1 MPPHRFKPFLT
12 AHNSWVNFFY
22 LNKKNMEANKIK
34 RKTFMAIVL
43 AVLCGVLLPEA
54 KAQKIGLLMDSYI
67 IDRWYKDQQYFEEK
81 VKEMGGTCQVE
92 NPFGDPHEQIKL
104 AKKLISEKVDAL
116 VVIPCDAIKAS
127 EIAKMARE
135 AGIPIIAYDR
145 FINSNDL
152 SLYVSYN
159 NEKVGELQAQYA
171 LKNYPK
177 GNYLLMNGPISDH
190 NAIQFRKGQLKVLQN
205 SIASKDVKIIG
216 DYIMNDWSEIEAL
229 MKVDEYLSIEE
240 EKPTVILS
248 ANDALANGS
257 IEALKSYGMEGAVG
271 ITGQD
276 ADLVAI
282 KNLIAGT
289 QMMTVYKP
297 IKPLAT
303 IAAESA
309 MKMAR
314 GEKPENV
321 TKMKAGLFEV
331 PSILLE
337 PVVVDKSNYKDTVIK
352 DGHVKEGD
360 LEN

>member
-1 MPPHRFKPFLT
+1 
-12 AHNSWVNFFY
+12 
-22 LNKKNMEANKIK
+22 MEANKIK
-34 RKTFMAIVL
+34 LKTFVAIMI

-54 KAQKIGLLMDSYI
+54 KAQKVGLLMDSYI
-67 IDRWYKDQQYFEEK
+67 IDRWYKDQEYFEQK
-81 VKEMGGTCQVE
+81 VKDMGGTCQVE
-92 NPFGDPHEQIKL
+92 NPYGDPHEQIKL
-104 AKKLISEKVDAL
+104 AKKMINDGVDVL

-159 NEKVGELQAQYA
+159 NEKVGEFQAEYA

-205 SIASKDVKIIG
+205 SIANKDVRIIG

-229 MKVDEYLSIEE
+229 MKVDEYLSVEE

-257 IEALKSYGMEGAVG
+257 IEALKSYGLAGKVG

-276 ADLVAI
+276 ADLVAV

-309 MKMAR
+309 MKLAR
-314 GEKPENV
+314 GESLESV
-321 TKMKAGLFEV
+321 TKLKTGLFEV
-331 PSILLE
+331 SSILLE
-337 PVVVDKSNYKDTVIK
+337 PVVVDKSNYKETLIK
-352 DGHVKEGD
+352 DGHVKVAD